1 MPAFGMIWGGV
12 ETRWFMGNMVT
23 DFSELQL
30 GGGNSHFLLFLPR
43 NVLGKMNPF
52 FFRAYFSN
60 GLVKPP
66 TSSCMFYKFL
76 VVF

>member
-1 MPAFGMIWGGV
+1 MVHGEHGNRFFRASARWWQLTFFVIFTPECFGEDEPI
-12 ETRWFMGNMVT
+12 
-23 DFSELQL
+23 
-30 GGGNSHFLLFLPR
+30 
-43 NVLGKMNPF
+43 